1 MVGFQRGALWPEA
14 HACSAAGVG
23 SNAPHLPG
31 STTDKGETKTMTER
45 KDAHAALKEIVEK
58 ALFILKTARKSAND
72 RPPQ

>member
-1 MVGFQRGALWPEA
+1 
-14 HACSAAGVG
+14 
-23 SNAPHLPG
+23 
-31 STTDKGETKTMTER
+31 MTER